1 MENNMNGKYFY
12 FAIAA
17 LLGVL
22 TSLFPFLPFLL
33 LTVVYLILLYNYK
46 RYRSHQLLFV
56 IGMFILFFL
65 TCEHTLAN
73 NKSKL
78 SDSTSTFH
86 LRFTE
91 NTKVDGD
98 LLQVTALDTLN
109 KEKLLIRY
117 KIKSKEEKKELK
129 NTNFYGRLCQVT
141 GQLKDP
147 PVAKNHNAF
156 NYRKYLSNK
165 QVYKIVELSNH
176 PLSQCSLIKSSPLTM
191 IKELRF
197 NGIVYLEKNFPPEI
211 AALSAALI
219 FGDRSMF
226 DPEILMNYQ
235 KTGIVHLLAIS
246 GLHVSL
252 LIGMVFY
259 LGIRIG
265 LTRQF
270 MMNFLLVILPIYAI
284 LTGASPSVIR
294 SVLVIFLVLFIL
306 RWKKQLKLSPI
317 DAISLTLMIYVFFTP
332 LIILDAGF
340 QLSFSVSFAIIL
352 SSSSILP
359 RYQQTISAMVVTSII
374 AQLAALPILMYH
386 FFEIS
391 FISIAANLLYIPLFS
406 FVFLPGLYL
415 LFFIQI
421 IFKNAP
427 SIIINL
433 FMKIINLANSLIEQL
448 ADLSFAQLITGRPN
462 WLNFIVYILLVLII
476 FLIWEAGLQQ
486 RRIQT
491 IIILTIILVTFQ
503 TVWNWANPFGE
514 VTMIDVGQGDSI
526 LIHYPFGMGT
536 YLIDTGGSVQ
546 FEEEEWKKS
555 AKPYEVGRDVVVP
568 FLKGKGIKKLDKL
581 ILTHGDSDHI
591 GGTMA
596 ILTEIEIKQIIM
608 PSVAEPSQ
616 SELTIIQ
623 EANKKGIQVVKV
635 AEGSQWNNE
644 KSLFYVLSPEK
655 NYQGERNSGS
665 IAITANIGGLKWFFG
680 GDLDQEGEERIL
692 KKYPNLNIDVLK
704 VGHHG
709 SKTSSSERFINGITP
724 SISWISVGERN
735 RYGHPDNE
743 VLERLATTTI
753 YRTDLHEA
761 ITYRFYGESGTFS
774 SFLHNI
780 KQ

>member
-1 MENNMNGKYFY
+1 MNGKYFY
-12 FAIAA
+12 FAIAS

-22 TSLFPFLPFLL
+22 TSLFSFLLFLL
-33 LTVVYLILLYNYK
+33 LTIIYFFLLYKYK
-46 RYRSHQLLFV
+46 RYSSSQLLFV
-56 IGMFILFFL
+56 ICLFTIFFL
-65 TCEHTLAN
+65 TSEHTEAN

-78 SDSTSTFH
+78 SDSLTAFH
-86 LRFTE
+86 LQYTE

-98 LLQVTALDTLN
+98 LLQVTALDTKY

-117 KIKSKEEKKELK
+117 QIKSEEEKKQLK

-141 GQLKDP
+141 GQLKAP
-147 PVAKNHNAF
+147 SIAKNPNAF
-156 NYRKYLSNK
+156 NYRNYLTSK
-165 QVYKIVELSNH
+165 QVYKIVELKNH
-176 PLSQCSLIKSSPLTM
+176 PLSKCSFVESTPLTM

-197 NGIVYLEKNFPPEI
+197 NGIHYLEKNFPPEM

-226 DPEILMNYQ
+226 DPEILMDYQ
-235 KTGIVHLLAIS
+235 RTGIVHLLAIS

-265 LTRQF
+265 FTRQF

-294 SVLVIFLVLFIL
+294 AVLMIFLVLFIL

-317 DAISLTLMIYVFFTP
+317 DAISLTLMIYVFFAP
-332 LIILDAGF
+332 LIVLDAGF

-352 SSSSILP
+352 SYSSILP

-374 AQLAALPILMYH
+374 AQLAALPILLYH

-421 IFKNAP
+421 IFGDTP
-427 SIIINL
+427 SILINL
-433 FMKIINLANSLIEQL
+433 FMKIITLANSLIELL

-462 WLNFIVYILLVLII
+462 WLNFIVYILIILII
-476 FLIWEAGLQQ
+476 FLLWEGGLKRKRKQKV
-486 RRIQT
+486 
-491 IIILTIILVTFQ
+491 ILLTFVLFTFQ
-503 TVWNWANPFGE
+503 NVWNWANPFGE

-526 LIHYPFGMGT
+526 LIHYPFGQGT
-536 YLIDTGGSVQ
+536 YLIDTGGTVQ
-546 FEEEEWKKS
+546 FEEEEWKKA
-555 AKPYEVGRDVVVP
+555 AKPFEVGRDVVVP
-568 FLKGKGIKKLDKL
+568 YLKGKGIKKLDKL

-591 GGTMA
+591 GGASA
-596 ILTEIEIKQIIM
+596 ILKEIKVKQIIL
-608 PSVAEPSQ
+608 PSVAEPSK

-635 AEGSQWNNE
+635 SEGSQWKNK
-644 KSLFYVLSPEK
+644 KSLFYVLGPEK

-665 IAITANIGGLKWFFG
+665 IAIIANIGGLKWFFG
-680 GDLDQEGEERIL
+680 GDLDQQGEERII

-704 VGHHG
+704 TGHHG
-709 SKTSSSERFINGITP
+709 SKTSSSEIFIKRSTP

-735 RYGHPDNE
+735 RYGHPHNE
-743 VLERLATTTI
+743 VLEHLSKTTI
-753 YRTDLHEA
+753 YRTDLHGA
-761 ITYRFYGESGTFS
+761 ITYRFYLEGGTFS
-774 SFLHNI
+774 SFLHSI

>member
-1 MENNMNGKYFY
+1 MENIMNGKYFY
-12 FAIAA
+12 FAIASV
-17 LLGVL
+17 LGVL
-22 TSLFPFLPFLL
+22 TSLFSFLLFLL
-33 LTVVYLILLYNYK
+33 LTIIYFFLLYTYK
-46 RYRSHQLLFV
+46 RYSSSQLLFV
-56 IGMFILFFL
+56 ICLFTIFFL
-65 TCEHTLAN
+65 TSEHTKAN
-73 NKSKL
+73 NESKL
-78 SDSTSTFH
+78 SDSLTAFH
-86 LRFTE
+86 LQYTE

-98 LLQVTALDTLN
+98 LLQVTALDTKY

-117 KIKSKEEKKELK
+117 QIKSEEEKEIIK

-141 GQLKDP
+141 GQMKDP
-147 PVAKNHNAF
+147 SFAKNPNAF
-156 NYRKYLSNK
+156 NYRIYLASK
-165 QVYKIVELSNH
+165 QVYKIIELGEH
-176 PLSQCSLIKSSPLTM
+176 PLKNCAVVKSSPLTM

-197 NGIVYLEKNFPPEI
+197 KGIHYLEEHFPPEI

-226 DPEILMNYQ
+226 DPEVLIDYQ

-246 GLHVSL
+246 GQHVSL

-265 LTRQF
+265 FTKQF

-294 SVLVIFLVLFIL
+294 AVLMIFIVLFIL

-317 DAISLTLMIYVFFTP
+317 DAISLTLMIYIFFSP

-340 QLSFSVSFAIIL
+340 QLSFSVSFSIII
-352 SSSSILP
+352 STSSILP
-359 RYQQTISAMVVTSII
+359 RYQQMISAMVAISII
-374 AQLAALPILMYH
+374 AQLAALPILLYH

-391 FISIAANLLYIPLFS
+391 FISIATNLLYIPLFS
-406 FVFLPGLYL
+406 FVFLPGFYL

-421 IFKNAP
+421 IFGDTP
-427 SIIINL
+427 SILINL
-433 FMKIINLANSLIEQL
+433 FMKIITLANSLIEQL
-448 ADLSFAQLITGRPN
+448 ANLSLAQLVTGRPN
-462 WLNFIVYILLVLII
+462 WLIFIFYILMILII
-476 FLIWEAGLQQ
+476 FLVWEAGLQKKGKQ
-486 RRIQT
+486 V
-491 IIILTIILVTFQ
+491 IILLALILFTFQ
-503 TVWNWANPFGE
+503 NVWSWVNPFGE

-526 LIHYPFGMGT
+526 LIHYPFGQGT
-536 YLIDTGGSVQ
+536 YLIDTGGTVQ
-546 FEEEEWKKS
+546 FEEEEWKKA
-555 AKPYEVGRDVVVP
+555 AKPFEVGRDVVVP

-591 GGTMA
+591 GGTVA
-596 ILTEIEIKQIIM
+596 VLKEIEVEQIIM

-616 SELTIIQ
+616 SELTVIQ
-623 EANKKGIQVVKV
+623 EANKLGIQVVKV
-635 AEGSQWNNE
+635 ARGSQWKNG

-665 IAITANIGGLKWFFG
+665 IVIIANIGGLKWFFG
-680 GDLDQEGEERIL
+680 GDLDQEGEDRIIR
-692 KKYPNLNIDVLK
+692 KYLNLDIDILK

-709 SKTSSSERFINGITP
+709 SKTSSGEKFINSITP
-724 SISWISVGERN
+724 TISLISVGERN

-743 VLERLATTTI
+743 VLEQLAKTTI
-753 YRTDLHEA
+753 YRTDLHGA

>member
-1 MENNMNGKYFY
+1 MNGKYFY
-12 FAIAA
+12 FAIAS

-22 TSLFPFLPFLL
+22 TSLFSFLLFLL
-33 LTVVYLILLYNYK
+33 LTIIYLFLLYKYK
-46 RYRSHQLLFV
+46 RYSNYQLLFV
-56 IGMFILFFL
+56 ICLFTMFFL
-65 TCEHTLAN
+65 TSEHTAAN

-78 SDSTSTFH
+78 SDSLSTFH
-86 LRFTE
+86 LQYTE

-98 LLQVTALDTLN
+98 LLQVTALDSKK

-117 KIKSKEEKKELK
+117 KIKSEEEKKELK

-141 GQLKDP
+141 GQLKEP
-147 PVAKNHNAF
+147 SIAKNPNAF
-156 NYRKYLSNK
+156 NYRKYLTSK
-165 QVYKIVELSNH
+165 QVYRILELKNH
-176 PLSQCSLIKSSPLTM
+176 PLSKCSLVKSTPLTM

-197 NGIVYLEKNFPPEI
+197 NGIHYLEKNFPSEI

-219 FGDRSMF
+219 FGDRSLF
-226 DPEILMNYQ
+226 DPETLIGYQ

-252 LIGMVFY
+252 LIGMIFY
-259 LGIRIG
+259 LGIRFG

-270 MMNFLLVILPIYAI
+270 MINFLLVILPIYAI

-294 SVLVIFLVLFIL
+294 AVLMIFLVLFIL

-317 DAISLTLMIYVFFTP
+317 DAISITLMIYVFFTP

-359 RYQQTISAMVVTSII
+359 QYQQTISAMVVTSII
-374 AQLAALPILMYH
+374 AQLAALPILLYH

-391 FISIAANLLYIPLFS
+391 FISITANLLYIPLFS

-415 LFFIQI
+415 LFFIEI
-421 IFKNAP
+421 IFEDTP
-427 SIIINL
+427 LILINL

-462 WLNFIVYILLVLII
+462 WLNFIVYILIILII
-476 FLIWEAGLQQ
+476 FLLWEAGLKQKRKQ
-486 RRIQT
+486 M
-491 IIILTIILVTFQ
+491 IILLAFTVFTFQ
-503 TVWNWANPFGE
+503 NVWNWANPFGE

-526 LIHYPFGMGT
+526 LIHYPFGQGT
-536 YLIDTGGSVQ
+536 YLIDTGGTVQ
-546 FEEEEWKKS
+546 FEEDEWKKA

-591 GGTMA
+591 GGTIA
-596 ILTEIEIKQIIM
+596 ILKEIKVKQIIL
-608 PSVAEPSQ
+608 PSVAEPSK
-616 SELTIIQ
+616 SEIAIIQ

-635 AEGSQWNNE
+635 SEGSQWKNE
-644 KSLFYVLSPEK
+644 KSLFYVLGPEK
-655 NYQGERNSGS
+655 NFQGERNSGS
-665 IAITANIGGLKWFFG
+665 IAIFANIGGLKWFFG
-680 GDLDQEGEERIL
+680 GDLDQEGEERIIR
-692 KKYPNLNIDVLK
+692 KYPDLNIDVLK
-704 VGHHG
+704 AGHHG
-709 SKTSSSERFINGITP
+709 SKTSSSEIFINRSTP
-724 SISWISVGERN
+724 SISWISVGEKN
-735 RYGHPDNE
+735 RYGHPHNE
-743 VLERLATTTI
+743 VLEQLAKTTI
-753 YRTDLHEA
+753 YRTDLHGA
-761 ITYRFYGESGTFS
+761 ITYRFYHESGTFS